1 MNEEFSQL
9 AEESIQL
16 ELNVAKLYQ
25 IFRSTFP
32 DDASFWNDLILEED
46 RHAAL
51 IQSLKDTIEPAGILI
66 DTLLSESIQ
75 EIKDANNKII
85 SLITKYKDTPPS
97 REEAFRT
104 ALKLEQSAGEIHFQK
119 FMEKESGSE
128 FEKIFQKLNSYDK
141 DHAMRIRE
149 YMESHGIALQE

>member
-1 MNEEFSQL
+1 MNEEFFQL

-16 ELNVAKLYQ
+16 ELNVAKLYE
-25 IFRSTFP
+25 IFRRAFP
-32 DDASFWNDLILEED
+32 DDASFWSDLILEEN

-51 IQSLKDTIEPAGILI
+51 IQSLKDTIVPAGISI
-66 DTLLSESIQ
+66 DTLLSKSIK
-75 EIKDANNKII
+75 ELKNANNKVI
-85 SLITKYKDTPPS
+85 SLITKYQKASPS
-97 REEAFRT
+97 RDKAFRT

-141 DHAMRIRE
+141 DHAMRISK
-149 YMESHGIALQE
+149 YMESHGMAL